1 MKQTVFRQATTV
13 AALAAVLCAAVA
25 TPLKAEENVLTL
37 RNVIAIAREHNGEL
51 KALREEAGIGE
62 AGKIKAGLFPN
73 PVLELEGAT
82 GELTG
87 SESEER
93 LSVGISQEFVIGG
106 KREKRLA
113 VADAEATRFQSRIK
127 DAERVLL
134 LELKSGFHD
143 LLLAER
149 RLDLAHKAA
158 EFNSQLLQIAR
169 ERFAAGDIA
178 ELDVN
183 LARVETARSEGRR
196 IEMEH
201 ELVPLRQ
208 RLLSLMGTSDLENLR
223 ITDTADSR
231 NRAVD
236 LAELKALAL
245 KNRPDLQALTA
256 ESSKGEAELNLALA
270 ERLPNITAGLAYSR
284 ERSVTSFNGLDDR
297 STEHLIGLN
306 LSVPLPL
313 FDRNQA
319 ALQEAR
325 VRKNS
330 SVTRETYARQ
340 NIEREVAAA
349 HGRLASADRSLNIYA
364 SEIIP
369 QLTENLKV
377 VQEAY
382 RLGEVGILAVIE
394 EQTKFID
401 VNEEYLSA
409 HYSRNS
415 ALAKLEAAV
424 GMELNEIDGGKQ

>member
-1 MKQTVFRQATTV
+1 MKQTVFKHVTTA

-25 TPLKAEENVLTL
+25 PPLKAEENILTL
-37 RNVIAIAREHNGEL
+37 RKVIAVAKENNGEL

-93 LSVGISQEFVIGG
+93 LSVGISQEFLIGG

-113 VADAEATRFQSRIK
+113 VADAEAIRFQSRIK

-134 LELKSGFHD
+134 LELKSGFYD

-149 RLDLAHKAA
+149 RLDLAQKAA

-183 LARVETARSEGRR
+183 LAKVEAARSEGRR
-196 IEMEH
+196 IGLEH

-208 RLLSLMGTSDLENLR
+208 RLLSFMGTSDLENLK
-223 ITDTADSR
+223 ISDTADSR
-231 NRAVD
+231 NLAVD

-245 KNRPDLQALTA
+245 KNRPDLQALA
-256 ESSKGEAELNLALA
+256 SEKSKGEAELDLALA
-270 ERLPNITAGLAYSR
+270 EQLPNITAGLAYSR

-297 STEHLIGLN
+297 STDHMIGLN
-306 LSVPLPL
+306 LSIPLPL

-330 SVTRETYARQ
+330 SETRQTFARQ

-349 HGRLASADRSLNIYA
+349 HGRLASADRSVNIYA

-369 QLTENLKV
+369 QLSENLKV

-382 RLGEVGILAVIE
+382 RLGEMGILAVIE
-394 EQTKFID
+394 EQRKFID

-409 HYSRNS
+409 LYSRNT

>member
-1 MKQTVFRQATTV
+1 MKQTVFKHVTTV
-13 AALAAVLCAAVA
+13 AALAAVLCAALA
-25 TPLKAEENVLTL
+25 PPLKAEENILTL
-37 RNVIAIAREHNGEL
+37 RKIIAISRENNGEL

-93 LSVGISQEFVIGG
+93 MSVGVSQEFLIGG

-113 VADAEATRFQSRIK
+113 VADAESTRFQSRIK

-134 LELKSGFHD
+134 LELKSGFYD

-149 RLDLAHKAA
+149 RLDLAQKAV
-158 EFNSQLLQIAR
+158 EFNSQLLHITR

-183 LARVETARSEGRR
+183 LARVEAARSEGRR
-196 IEMEH
+196 IEVEH

-208 RLLSLMGTSDLENLR
+208 RLLSYMGTSDLENLR
-223 ITDTADSR
+223 ITDTVDTQGLSM
-231 NRAVD
+231 D

-245 KNRPDLQALTA
+245 KNRPDLQALA
-256 ESSKGEAELNLALA
+256 SEKSKGEAELDLALA

-284 ERSVTSFNGLDDR
+284 ERSVTSFGGVDDR
-297 STEHLIGLN
+297 STEHLIGLT

-319 ALQEAR
+319 VLQESR
-325 VRKNS
+325 IKKS
-330 SVTRETYARQ
+330 SAETRLPFARQ

-349 HGRLASADRSLNIYA
+349 HARLASADKSLNIYA
-364 SEIIP
+364 REIIP
-369 QLTENLKV
+369 QLSENLKV

-382 RLGEVGILAVIE
+382 RLGELGILAVIE

-409 HYSRNS
+409 HYSRNT

-424 GMELNEIDGGKQ
+424 GMELNEIDGGAQ